1 MNPFF
6 SLFLSLLLVA
16 SLSPQGLTETAIL
29 ANVSVTDPLANPRK
43 DIPTHLSESEIRQRM
58 QDLPDDWTTDG
69 QTLFYTITFT
79 DFVAA
84 IAFVNRL
91 VDPAE
96 KLGHHPDITIT
107 YNRVSLQLT
116 THDASGLTDLDFQLA
131 QEISQL

>member
-1 MNPFF
+1 M
-6 SLFLSLLLVA
+6 
-16 SLSPQGLTETAIL
+16 
-29 ANVSVTDPLANPRK
+29 
-43 DIPTHLSESEIRQRM
+43 PTRLSESEIRQRM